1 MFKTTDSTGEFIVD
15 RARLW
20 WANVAVSI
28 FGMVAGAALLGQ
40 EEAEEP
46 KKDPK
51 NLARLEFMRDTVRQL
66 EIKATE
72 PDDKRDLTVK
82 MQPLLRYSDPARQV
96 ADSAVWR
103 VGLKGRPVAILTSEV
118 YGPRDGG
125 YHANNEFVAIDE
137 PHLTIRSGP
146 FTWTPPAKKLEFQE
160 FKGEER
166 PADKPQL
173 RLTQLRRLAKRF
185 STREE
190 FFGNKVEMRPLPTPI
205 DRYEPS
211 EKPNAD
217 GAIFAFV
224 WGVNPELLLFIES
237 DGEKW
242 SYAWARTSAANLWV
256 KLDDVEVWKEPQMNF
271 RRLDTPTAHYAIA
284 DSVVKVPANLYD
296 ASEEVKKP

>member
-1 MFKTTDSTGEFIVD
+1 MKC
-15 RARLW
+15 ARFW
-20 WANVAVSI
+20 RVNVAAGI
-28 FGMVAGAALLGQ
+28 LGMASGAALFGQ
-40 EEAEEP
+40 EEAEKP
-46 KKDPK
+46 NKDSK
-51 NLARLEFMRDTVRQL
+51 SSARLEFMRDTVRQI
-66 EIKATE
+66 EIKPTD

-82 MQPLLRYSDPARQV
+82 LQPLLRYSDPARKS

-118 YGPRDGG
+118 YGPYDGG
-125 YHANNEFVAIDE
+125 YRAINEFVAIDE
-137 PHLTIRSGP
+137 PHLTMRSGP
-146 FTWTPPAKKLEFQE
+146 FTWTPPPKKLEFQE

-173 RLTQLRRLAKRF
+173 RLAQFRRLANRF

-190 FFGNKVEMRPLPTPI
+190 WRGNKAEMRPLPTPI

-224 WGVNPELLLFIES
+224 WGVNPELLLFLES

-242 SYAWARTSAANLWV
+242 SFAWARIAAANLWV
-256 KLDDVEVWKEPQMNF
+256 KLDDVEVWKEPQMNLEH
-271 RRLDTPTAHYAIA
+271 LDTPTAHYAIA
-284 DSVVKVPANLYD
+284 DSVVKVPAKLYD
-296 ASEEVKKP
+296 DLNDDKKP